1 MCDSSVP
8 DAQVTTFDGHFAN
21 SLDDGEEIRQ
31 WRRSQVLE
39 QFEFREENVVGQ
51 CQVMNTKR
59 MRSFLTLA
67 VCNIEIHIFVSDTMN
82 RSVDRMI
89 WLFLR
94 STWFSKGLTLTE
106 MILNI
111 LDLEDT
117 RTVMT
122 HFELLTTILYQYSM
136 SQHNW
141 FMCFITKTGTLKLGF
156 SSSRS

>member
-1 MCDSSVP
+1 
-8 DAQVTTFDGHFAN
+8 
-21 SLDDGEEIRQ
+21 
-31 WRRSQVLE
+31 
-39 QFEFREENVVGQ
+39 
-51 CQVMNTKR
+51 
-59 MRSFLTLA
+59 
-67 VCNIEIHIFVSDTMN
+67 
-82 RSVDRMI
+82 
-89 WLFLR
+89 
-94 STWFSKGLTLTE
+94 LTE